1 MKKQALFL
9 ALSAALLAGC
19 SNSSPIGIVDVD
31 RITQNWPVYQND
43 QQNLFLDEQKIQSSK
58 VSADQKRR
66 QAFALEQKYG
76 AITLALTNQLQDAA
90 KKVAAARG
98 LKLAVTRQG
107 VGYGGTDITA
117 DVEKELGITEKSTPT
132 PSP

>member
-43 QQNLFLDEQKIQSSK
+43 QQNLFLDEQKIQTSK

-76 AITLALTNQLQDAA
+76 AITQALTNQLQDAA

-132 PSP
+132 PTP

>member
-31 RITQNWPVYQND
+31 RITQNWPVFQND
-43 QQNLFLDEQKIQSSK
+43 QQNLFLDEQKIQTSK
-58 VSADQKRR
+58 VSADVKRR
-66 QAFALEQKYG
+66 QALALEQKYG
-76 AITLALTNQLQDAA
+76 AITLELTNQLQDAA
-90 KKVAAARG
+90 KKVAAAHG

>member
-1 MKKQALFL
+1 MKKQTLFL

-19 SNSSPIGIVDVD
+19 ANNSPIGLVDVD
-31 RITQNWPVYQND
+31 RITQNWPLYQND
-43 QQNLFLDEQKIQSSK
+43 QQNLFVDEQKIQASK
-58 VSADQKRR
+58 IPTAQKRR
-66 QAFALEQKYG
+66 QAIALEQKYG
-76 AITLALTNQLQDAA
+76 GITLALTQQLQNAA
-90 KKVAAARG
+90 KKVAMDRG

-117 DVEKELGITEKSTPT
+117 DVEKQLGITEKSTPT